1 MGWPRYVHRLQR
13 TNLYRNAV
21 ESFLRSG
28 GGAVEQSEQTR
39 THFSG
44 RTRPRLQRHDAHYAR
59 DHGLL
64 RLIEPFSDYFG
75 LFSDYFEAIFSL
87 FQGNILA
94 IPGLFFGY
102 LGAIFGFYR
111 RFSSSEQAFSLSN
124 QLRAALLLEQPAPP
138 APNRQQDEYQVLNRN
153 EWVPSGKK

>member
-64 RLIEPFSDYFG
+64 RLIE
-75 LFSDYFEAIFSL
+75 IFS
-87 FQGNILA
+87 
-94 IPGLFFGY
+94 GY